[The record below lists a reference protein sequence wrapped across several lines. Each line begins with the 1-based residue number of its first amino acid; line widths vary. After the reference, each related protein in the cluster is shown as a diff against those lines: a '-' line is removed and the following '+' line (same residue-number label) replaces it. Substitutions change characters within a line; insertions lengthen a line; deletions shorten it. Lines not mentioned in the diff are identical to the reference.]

1 MSGEDAADYEEQE
14 VVCQDMSLL
23 PFVVKQAQFL
33 DEGFMQD
40 TKQLVLLSEAI
51 LNTFSDSNR
60 ELA

>member
-1 MSGEDAADYEEQE
+1 
-14 VVCQDMSLL
+14 MSLL